1 MRRDY
6 NRCDRTMGDGM
17 CGAIADHALS
27 YVTSGL
33 QIDTESPTYRKKQLQ
48 MAFDSPFD
56 WTESQ
61 IKSPAILKLQD
72 ALRVDLG
79 SLLVFTSPYG
89 AGKSHALKDLTVHL
103 RRSYTFAKYIDGRSA
118 AASSSAAEFIYG
130 SLLLT
135 KDAARE
141 DLGPLLPISKG
152 ENKTTIIID
161 HFEDLMDLFGVE
173 TMALAKNWTRE
184 TYDTCS
190 YRVLVCVAPESR
202 ALEVLNWNGGVK
214 FRYVHTY
221 NILLGFPNKKCL

>member
-1 MRRDY
+1 M
-6 NRCDRTMGDGM
+6 DRISNQV
-17 CGAIADHALS
+17 ASHFKIAVCVACRVRESFGVYKPIWSRKITCFERS
-27 YVTSGL
+27 YSTL
-33 QIDTESPTYRKKQLQ
+33 E
-48 MAFDSPFD
+48 
-56 WTESQ
+56 E
-61 IKSPAILKLQD
+61 KL
-72 ALRVDLG
+72 
-79 SLLVFTSPYG
+79 
-89 AGKSHALKDLTVHL
+89 HL
-103 RRSYTFAKYIDGRSA
+103 RKVHRWKIGCCLVVSCRVHN
-118 AASSSAAEFIYG
+118 G